1 MAAGSRLNHCLMELT
16 KQCQDVLEENR
27 RLETEVQELG
37 GKLREAKGGPK
48 ESLEPEVLEI
58 DHPFA
63 PEAVSRT
70 TNGPRV
76 SFDHLVC
83 TKPAW
88 DESTSKSPSPTKA
101 NANRVALDS
110 GADEG
115 PPEVETLSGLRIGML
130 KSPTVFPGEK
140 APWSMPELLQL
151 IRGECCA
158 APGRGSIVQRF
169 ADGMLFRT
177 MCVLAIGAN
186 TVYIGYVADAHLTN
200 SYNRMMGLDHYQP
213 AVYPDIL
220 FAVWF
225 TLELMVRI
233 LAEKVSFFTGEDMWW
248 NVFDVFLV
256 LNAIIELSAPEGVI
270 DLSLLRVFRVFRLVR
285 VVRVVRTVKALR
297 SLRTMLFAML
307 NSFSALLWA
316 FVLIGIVMFVF
327 SVIFDMA
334 ISYSYDSMD
343 PSSSGDRAEVERINR
358 YFSTLFDTMVAL
370 FCSITGGNDWWMYAE
385 LLRGIYFGEVYF
397 VLFAFYVGLSSVGVL
412 NVVTG
417 IFVDSAVCTRTEDE
431 VVESWTE
438 DQKRTAEEVRRI
450 FKEADRDMSGSMTYR
465 ELENHLQN
473 PWVKAYFSGMDIDAS
488 EAAIIF
494 TLMDSDRDNEVTID
508 EFVDG
513 TMKLKGH
520 AKSIDI
526 LSVMYDNAK
535 FQAKFSIFC
544 SHVEDQLVDMKNLI
558 TPGAGD
564 KMERM
569 YRPANQQVDYVKC
582 FNKLRTADLGQTA
595 DPAPDDLRC
604 DPILPTHHG

>member
-1 MAAGSRLNHCLMELT
+1 
-16 KQCQDVLEENR
+16 
-27 RLETEVQELG
+27 
-37 GKLREAKGGPK
+37 
-48 ESLEPEVLEI
+48 
-58 DHPFA
+58 
-63 PEAVSRT
+63 
-70 TNGPRV
+70 
-76 SFDHLVC
+76 
-83 TKPAW
+83 
-88 DESTSKSPSPTKA
+88 
-101 NANRVALDS
+101 
-110 GADEG
+110 
-115 PPEVETLSGLRIGML
+115 ML

>member
-1 MAAGSRLNHCLMELT
+1 MASHGRLQRCLEDLT
-16 KQCQDVLEENR
+16 QECQDVLEDNK
-27 RLETEVQELG
+27 RLDKEVRELTER
-37 GKLREAKGGPK
+37 LRAQNIPGD
-48 ESLEPEVLEI
+48 SLTTT
-58 DHPFA
+58 HPFA
-63 PEAVSRT
+63 PEPAT
-70 TNGPRV
+70 PKPNGPRV
-76 SFDHLVC
+76 SFDRIVC

-88 DESTSKSPSPTKA
+88 EDSNESPVKSDMQKEIPGSV
-101 NANRVALDS
+101 N
-110 GADEG
+110 GADDG

-130 KSPTVFPGEK
+130 KSPTVFPDL
-140 APWSMPELLQL
+140 PHNRRWSMPEIVHM

-158 APGRGSIVQRF
+158 AQGHGSLIQRF
-169 ADGMLFRT
+169 ADGLFFKT
-177 MCVLAIGAN
+177 VAVAAIGVN
-186 TVYIGYVADAHLTN
+186 TIYIGAIADHNLRN
-200 SYNRMMGLDHYQP
+200 SYNRMVGLGYQAAP
-213 AVYPDIL
+213 SYPEII

-225 TLELMVRI
+225 SLELLVRI
-233 LAEKVSFFTGEDMWW
+233 AAEKTLFFTGEDKWW
-248 NVFDVFLV
+248 NVFDIFLV
-256 LNAIIELSAPEGVI
+256 FNAITELSFPDVFTN
-270 DLSLLRVFRVFRLVR
+270 LSFMRIFRVFRLVR

-307 NSFSALLWA
+307 NSFTALLWA

-327 SVIFDMA
+327 GVIFDMA
-334 ISYSYDSMD
+334 IAGTYDLLD
-343 PSSSGDRAEVERINR
+343 PSNASHRDMVERINTH
-358 YFSTLFDTMVAL
+358 FSSLYDTIFAL
-370 FCSITGGNDWWMYAE
+370 FCAITGGNDWMLYAE
-385 LLRGIYFGEVYF
+385 LLRGIDLGEVYF
-397 VLFAFYVGLSSVGVL
+397 VLFAFYVGLSLVGVL

-438 DQKRTAEEVRRI
+438 DQKRTADEVRRI
-450 FKEADRDMSGSMTYR
+450 FKEADRDFSGSMTYR
-465 ELENHLQN
+465 ELEKHLQN

-558 TPGAGD
+558 IPGAGD
-564 KMERM
+564 KMQRM
-569 YRPANQQVDYVKC
+569 YRPAQEQVDYVKC
-582 FNKLRTADLGQTA
+582 FNKLRTVELGHA
-595 DPAPDDLRC
+595 AELSSDELRC